1 VLLSVAQDLP
11 NVWNAPSTDVRLKQ
25 KIVRIL
31 IQEIVANV
39 DDNSKEIVL
48 LIHWAGGRHSELRV
62 KKSETGKH
70 SNCTGLDAI
79 EVMRQMAGQFP
90 DEQIAPTLNRLRMRT
105 GADNPWNENRVYS
118 VRHRLQLP
126 AFDGNGRRNE
136 NLLSKPQND

>member
-1 VLLSVAQDLP
+1 VLLSLAQDLP

-90 DEQIAPTLNRLRMRT
+90 DGQIASTLKRLRMRT
-105 GADNPWNENRVYS
+105 GADNRGMRIGITLCAIVSNYPPLMAMAAEMKS
-118 VRHRLQLP
+118 
-126 AFDGNGRRNE
+126 
-136 NLLSKPQND
+136 LLSKPQND